1 MKAMRTAPA
10 YTRHRFPPA
19 IIAHAVWLSFRFSL
33 SYRDVEELL
42 AERGVVLT
50 DETVRQWCRKFGQR
64 YANALRRRRPQP
76 GDTWPL
82 DAVFSSINGRAHSRW
97 RAVDQDGQVLDIR
110 HCQVK
115 PFGRRR
121 RSESGERSAHRR
133 PDPACTSA
141 SDGQNWLGVGR
152 FRSAKT

>member
-97 RAVDQDGQVLDIR
+97 RAVDQDGQVLDILV
-110 HCQVK
+110 QT
-115 PFGRRR
+115 RRDKR
-121 RSESGERSAHRR
+121 AAVQFLRKLLRGLHDVPRVLIT
-133 PDPACTSA
+133 DKLV
-141 SDGQNWLGVGR
+141 WLI
-152 FRSAKT
+152 T